1 MYYILMDTNF
11 LYISYDKFNSSFE
24 HFEFNNAFQELRKAI
39 KDAGEE
45 SNCELLV
52 PELVV
57 EELLKQRTSAY
68 LSTVDAFDKAK
79 RALGIHQNIS
89 GIEDEK
95 SFAERS
101 RREAYDLFKKENV
114 KIIKN
119 CDNSYLENIIS
130 DAIDKSPPFEG
141 INGKSDKGFKDIVIW
156 YSGIQHAKEKEGYY
170 ILLTKDDIFH
180 KEENC
185 IMNSKFSRL
194 TSRVYGHSIRVTLAV
209 LHFFRFSMSFFSL
222 IRNCSSEPK

>member
-68 LSTVDAFDKAK
+68 LSPTTMPPRRCRLPTAPTCFT
-79 RALGIHQNIS
+79 RAASSSRERRPSLPKTRWCASATSAAISSTARRSSTDCRLIH
-89 GIEDEK
+89 
-95 SFAERS
+95 
-101 RREAYDLFKKENV
+101 
-114 KIIKN
+114 
-119 CDNSYLENIIS
+119 
-130 DAIDKSPPFEG
+130 
-141 INGKSDKGFKDIVIW
+141 
-156 YSGIQHAKEKEGYY
+156 
-170 ILLTKDDIFH
+170 
-180 KEENC
+180 
-185 IMNSKFSRL
+185 
-194 TSRVYGHSIRVTLAV
+194 
-209 LHFFRFSMSFFSL
+209 
-222 IRNCSSEPK
+222 